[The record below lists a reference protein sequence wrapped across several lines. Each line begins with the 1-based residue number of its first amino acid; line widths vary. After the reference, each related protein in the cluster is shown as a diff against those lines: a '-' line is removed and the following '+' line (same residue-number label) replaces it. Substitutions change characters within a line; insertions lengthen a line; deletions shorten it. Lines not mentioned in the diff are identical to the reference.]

1 MRKHDRS
8 LPLLA
13 ILALLFL
20 LFHAVPHA
28 LADYDPGD
36 YASAPRVSVKEAKR
50 MPDDTKV
57 ILRGV
62 IFQRIGEETYLF
74 RDRTGR
80 IRCEIDDDLLKNGK
94 GSKNIVD
101 PNATLE
107 LRGEVDRKGGK
118 IWIDVD
124 WFERIN

>member
-1 MRKHDRS
+1 M
-8 LPLLA
+8 LA
-13 ILALLFL
+13 ILAVLFL